1 MVDRAQKTVID
12 ASLKEEEIELRLIG
26 LTGRWVLAREAGQI

>member
-12 ASLKEEEIELRLIG
+12 ASLKEEEIELRL
-26 LTGRWVLAREAGQI
+26 TGQAGRF